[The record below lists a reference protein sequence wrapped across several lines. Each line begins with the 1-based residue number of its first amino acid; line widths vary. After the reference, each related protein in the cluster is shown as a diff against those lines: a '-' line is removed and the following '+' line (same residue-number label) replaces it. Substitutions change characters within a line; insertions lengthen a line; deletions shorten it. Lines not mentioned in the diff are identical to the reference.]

1 MIKRFLEW
9 IKLKEEIHDG
19 KDVKRLLKEGE
30 VWWCA
35 LGENVGIEVNGKSEF
50 FSRPVLIY
58 RKLSRDGFMGIPL
71 TTQEKTG
78 SWYVKFEFQGKTSYA
93 NLAQAR
99 VISSKRLY
107 NLVGEIDD
115 EDYKRI
121 RTGFRRLY

>member
-1 MIKRFLEW
+1 MIKHFFEW
-9 IKLKEEIHDG
+9 IKLKEKIHNDES
-19 KDVKRLLKEGE
+19 VERLLKEGE

-71 TTQEKTG
+71 TTQKKVG
-78 SWYVKFEFQGKTSYA
+78 SWYVRFEFQGKTSYA

-107 NLVGEIDD
+107 NLVGEIDG

-121 RTGFRRLY
+121 RAGFRRLY